1 MAPPVAGPSA
11 AAAAAPELGS
21 CCICLD
27 VITGAARALPCLHAF
42 CLACI
47 RRWLEG
53 RPTCPLCKAPVRSL
67 IHSVAS
73 DECFEEIPVWGGPEA
88 DGASDADADAAVIW
102 GEDYDAGPVDLT
114 AAGGDAG
121 SETDG
126 EAEGPQ
132 GAGAADGAGRR
143 AAPRA
148 DAAQEF
154 IDRVARGPRLPL
166 LPNAPGHGPGAPYL
180 RRVLE
185 WVEGA
190 LVGTFAVTAR
200 ELATMTDYVMAM
212 LAECGFDD
220 DGLADALEPLI
231 GEEAPAFV
239 RSLLFVAARCVTV
252 GPSHLEPQRSAPP
265 GGRGVVF
272 LDTSDSDSD
281 SEGSE
286 EEEDE
291 DSWSESEESS
301 SGLSTSDLTAID
313 DTESESESDAEVGA
327 RRTRGA
333 AGATRA
339 RRPGE
344 RQYVSTRGRQ
354 TPAVRPASRSLA
366 RRPNGGRAAAVSA
379 PPRPRS
385 RGERRAPQP
394 PAASHPAPAAQ
405 ARACGPERRE
415 EGRGGAGLPGVAAG
429 GDPAGGEAA
438 GWEAVVVTGGEGG
451 REERRAGLL
460 GEAGPP
466 RVQARRR
473 RTEVDRALA
482 PTPAPAPISTI
493 DLTAEAPARPAGLG
507 AARARPGVPA
517 AAPALAP
524 LAAASAATTAATVA
538 AAAAAAALSSI
549 ARTPAPGPAAAAVS
563 AQAPAPAP
571 APLPLPAGRTPAGEP
586 RWAGGSVAAP
596 AEATWAEASREGG
609 SGRDRRPAGAMARD
623 GLDPGPESSAQ
634 KRRRTEMEVAAWV
647 RERLLKTPA
656 AAARP
661 QRRSPAGAQARARP
675 GRSAAVAAAAPGGG
689 NRRGQGSSP
698 PLPRDPQPTAP
709 HHRVFATPSLHT

>member
-1 MAPPVAGPSA
+1 MAPPVAGPS

-27 VITGAARALPCLHAF
+27 VITGPARALPCLHAF

-53 RPTCPLCKAPVRSL
+53 RPTCPLCKARVRSL

-102 GEDYDAGPVDLT
+102 GEDYDAGPVDLA
-114 AAGGDAG
+114 AAGGDAWAAGG

-126 EAEGPQ
+126 EAEGPRE
-132 GAGAADGAGRR
+132 AGAADRAAGAGGRR

-231 GEEAPAFV
+231 GEEEAPAFV

-272 LDTSDSDSD
+272 LDTSDSDS
-281 SEGSE
+281 EGSE
-286 EEEDE
+286 EE

-366 RRPNGGRAAAVSA
+366 RRPSGRAAAVSA

-385 RGERRAPQP
+385 RGGRRAPRP

-405 ARACGPERRE
+405 ARTCGPERRE
-415 EGRGGAGLPGVAAG
+415 EGRGGAGLPGVAAEGEPVG
-429 GDPAGGEAA
+429 GSAMGESA
-438 GWEAVVVTGGEGG
+438 GWVMGGEGG
-451 REERRAGLL
+451 RGERRAGPL

-473 RTEVDRALA
+473 RTEVDRAPA

-493 DLTAEAPARPAGLG
+493 DLTAEAPARPAGPG
-507 AARARPGVPA
+507 APRARPGVPA
-517 AAPALAP
+517 APPALAP

-538 AAAAAAALSSI
+538 AAAAATAALSSI
-549 ARTPAPGPAAAAVS
+549 ARAPAPGPAAAAVS
-563 AQAPAPAP
+563 GPGPGPAPAP
-571 APLPLPAGRTPAGEP
+571 RRPCARRRAPAGRGL
-586 RWAGGSVAAP
+586 GGGP
-596 AEATWAEASREGG
+596 
-609 SGRDRRPAGAMARD
+609 GRG
-623 GLDPGPESSAQ
+623 
-634 KRRRTEMEVAAWV
+634 
-647 RERLLKTPA
+647 
-656 AAARP
+656 
-661 QRRSPAGAQARARP
+661 RP
-675 GRSAAVAAAAPGGG
+675 GRSRP
-689 NRRGQGSSP
+689 RGRLQ
-698 PLPRDPQPTAP
+698 PR
-709 HHRVFATPSLHT
+709 

>member
-1 MAPPVAGPSA
+1 MAPPVAGPS
-11 AAAAAPELGS
+11 AAAAPELGS

-47 RRWLEG
+47 RRWLEW

-126 EAEGPQ
+126 EAEGPR

-148 DAAQEF
+148 DAAREF

-231 GEEAPAFV
+231 GEEEAPAFV

-272 LDTSDSDSD
+272 LDTSDSDS
-281 SEGSE
+281 EGS

-366 RRPNGGRAAAVSA
+366 RRPSGGRAAAVSA

-385 RGERRAPQP
+385 RGGRRAPRP

-438 GWEAVVVTGGEGG
+438 GWVTGGEGG
-451 REERRAGLL
+451 RGERRAGPL

-473 RTEVDRALA
+473 RTEVDRAPA

-493 DLTAEAPARPAGLG
+493 DLTAEAPARPAGPG

-538 AAAAAAALSSI
+538 AAAAAAAALSSI
-549 ARTPAPGPAAAAVS
+549 ARAPAPGPAAAAVS
-563 AQAPAPAP
+563 GPSPSPAPAP
-571 APLPLPAGRTPAGEP
+571 CRPCPRRRAPAGRGLGGGPGRGHPGRSRPRRRLGPRQEARGRHGAGRPGP
-586 RWAGGSVAAP
+586 RPRELGAEEAAHRNGGGRLGARKPPEDPPPRQRGPGAA
-596 AEATWAEASREGG
+596 AQRA
-609 SGRDRRPAGAMARD
+609 
-623 GLDPGPESSAQ
+623 PGPEPG
-634 KRRRTEMEVAAWV
+634 R
-647 RERLLKTPA
+647 
-656 AAARP
+656 AARP
-661 QRRSPAGAQARARP
+661 
-675 GRSAAVAAAAPGGG
+675 
-689 NRRGQGSSP
+689 
-698 PLPRDPQPTAP
+698 L
-709 HHRVFATPSLHT
+709 